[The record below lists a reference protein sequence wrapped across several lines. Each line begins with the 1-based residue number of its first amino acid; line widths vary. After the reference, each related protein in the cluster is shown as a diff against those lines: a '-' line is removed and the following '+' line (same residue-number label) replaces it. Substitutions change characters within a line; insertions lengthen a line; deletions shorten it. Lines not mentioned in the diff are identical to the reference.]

1 MAGQSSKGSIRL
13 ELVIRTFK
21 GWKSYRRNG
30 LIMKKITQV
39 YRVFQTLKVQY
50 FGAIAIHYKITH
62 CWVELPP
69 DKVEL
74 IF

>member
-1 MAGQSSKGSIRL
+1 MEILPK
-13 ELVIRTFK
+13 EWFD
-21 GWKSYRRNG
+21 NE
-30 LIMKKITQV
+30 KITQD